1 MHDNFEDGSRL
12 TETELPDMLDIVTRA
27 MEPDPAAVVHLPA
40 PMRAIAEAVIEFR
53 QTGET
58 KDLVE
63 LLAEKQ
69 ADVDLLWHSGSPA
82 NDNIK
87 AFERFTPQTSLQQ
100 AKIADD
106 GISVGVRKDERVQLR
121 VDWPE
126 GDVERAE
133 VHLLVRSTFK
143 IEPFFALRWLPAV
156 GNEEV
161 MVRFR
166 PESLVFARRLDHRSL
181 HRASHQLLSLIR
193 KDGADIILINGV
205 PVIWRKAESGPLR
218 GVVLDAIGSG
228 EGENAL
234 HIPLVM
240 VGRGQSRA
248 LPEPAVAARLLSQV
262 LSSAA
267 AKGDLSAASGWLTG
281 ISDTGVPLE
290 REAGIALLT
299 SNFAHA
305 DGYRDYLEEAVVA
318 RLDEDARRAAA
329 DLLAARPSPVLRLAD
344 VTVKIDR
351 NPSKHASL
359 RYLVS
364 KRPDKVSLLDGV
376 KFDAYNGDIVG
387 IIGKNGA
394 GKSTLLKTL
403 VAAMP
408 LARGVIECNDR
419 PLLLR
424 PGAGMQGD
432 LTGRENVLK
441 TGLYMGFLPHQM
453 RDLMQDIVAFAELED
468 HIDRPFRYYSDG
480 MRARLIFSL
489 ATAIPRDILLLDE
502 LLSAG
507 DVGFQRK
514 AMARLDEFLR
524 KAKLVLVVQHT
535 FDFVLSRCTKCL
547 LLDHGKPLYFGD
559 PRVATELYRE
569 LH

>member
-1 MHDNFEDGSRL
+1 MHDNFEDESRL
-12 TETELPDMLDIVTRA
+12 TETDLPDMLDVVTRA
-27 MEPDPAAVVHLPA
+27 MEPDLAAVAHLQP
-40 PMRAIAEAVIEFR
+40 PMRGVAEAVLEFR
-53 QTGET
+53 QTGDT
-58 KDLVE
+58 QGLAR
-63 LLAEKQ
+63 LLAEGQ
-69 ADVDLLWHSGSPA
+69 DDVDLLWHSGSPA
-82 NDNIK
+82 NDNIT
-87 AFERFTPQTSLQQ
+87 AFERFTLQSALQQ
-100 AKIADD
+100 ATIADD
-106 GISVGVRKDERVQLR
+106 GISVCVRKDERVQLR

-126 GDVERAE
+126 GDVEQAE
-133 VHLLVRSTFK
+133 VHLLIRSTFK
-143 IEPFFALRWLPAV
+143 AEPFFALRWLPAV

-161 MVRFR
+161 MARFR
-166 PESLVFARRLDHRSL
+166 PESLVFARRLDYRSL

-193 KDGADIILINGV
+193 KDGADILLINGL

-218 GVVLDAIGSG
+218 GVVLDGIGSG
-228 EGENAL
+228 DGENTL

-248 LPEPAVAARLLSQV
+248 APEPSVAAQLLSQV
-262 LSSAA
+262 VASSAA
-267 AKGDLSAASGWLTG
+267 NGDLSAASGWLTG
-281 ISDTGVPLE
+281 LAGIDASLE
-290 REAGIALLT
+290 QDAGIALL
-299 SNFAHA
+299 NANIAHP
-305 DGYRDYLEEAVVA
+305 DGYRDFLEEAVVA
-318 RLDEDARRAAA
+318 RLDEDGKRAAA
-329 DLLAARPSPVLRLAD
+329 DLLSGRPSPVLRLAD
-344 VTVKIDR
+344 VTVKIDP

-376 KFDAYNGDIVG
+376 NFDAFNGDIVG

-408 LARGVIECNDR
+408 LARGRIECNDR

-489 ATAIPRDILLLDE
+489 ATAIPRDVLLLDE

-514 AMARLDEFLR
+514 AMARLDQFLR